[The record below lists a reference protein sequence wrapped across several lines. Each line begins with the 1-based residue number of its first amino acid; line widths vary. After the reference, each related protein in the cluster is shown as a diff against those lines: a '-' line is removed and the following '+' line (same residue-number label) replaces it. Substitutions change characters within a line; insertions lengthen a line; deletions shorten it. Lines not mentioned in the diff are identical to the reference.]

1 MKGFKELKAIDCLYQ
16 TTISFLPTDQK
27 IAYCEGLIDKA
38 EYNLIQ
44 NKKLIDEY
52 LENQLYTL
60 ILAAH
65 TELNTLNNEK

>member
-1 MKGFKELKAIDCLYQ
+1 MKVLKELKEIDCLYQ
-16 TTISFLPTDQK
+16 TTISFLPLDQK

-38 EYNLIQ
+38 QYNLIQ
-44 NKKLIDEY
+44 NKKLIDEN

-65 TELNTLNNEK
+65 TELNTLTREN